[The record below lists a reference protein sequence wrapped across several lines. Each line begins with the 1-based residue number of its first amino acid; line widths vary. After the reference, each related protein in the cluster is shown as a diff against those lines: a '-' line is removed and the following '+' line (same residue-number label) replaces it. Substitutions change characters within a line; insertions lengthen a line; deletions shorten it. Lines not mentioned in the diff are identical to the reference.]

1 MKEKNKIIAII
12 VPTLFLVTII
22 HSILQLTIF
31 GTGISNF
38 NEAGISGF
46 SIGKLTVG
54 EEFKNNNSIS
64 LLSKIII
71 ALEWALLLSAIIFVL
86 IKNKMEIKK
95 EIENTKLPEKKISR
109 FHKTT
114 ELDTL
119 YTLIKE
125 KKHLRLST
133 IAKIFK
139 VRKETALNWARTLE
153 SGNLVKI
160 SYPKFGEPEIFLNE

>member
-1 MKEKNKIIAII
+1 MEKKRLFAILI
-12 VPTLFLVTII
+12 PILFLIGI
-22 HSILQLTIF
+22 SHLILQLTIF

-46 SIGKLTVG
+46 SIGKLKLG
-54 EEFKNNNSIS
+54 EELKSNSSIS
-64 LLSKIII
+64 PISKWLI
-71 ALEWALLLSAIIFVL
+71 AMEWALLIFSMSFVL
-86 IKNKMEIKK
+86 IKNKMEMKK
-95 EIENTKLPEKKISR
+95 EIESTKLPPKKVSK

-114 ELDTL
+114 ELDML
-119 YTLIKE
+119 YSLIKE

-139 VRKETALNWARTLE
+139 VKKEIALNWARTLE

-160 SYPKFGEPEIFLNE
+160 SYPKFSEPEVFLNE